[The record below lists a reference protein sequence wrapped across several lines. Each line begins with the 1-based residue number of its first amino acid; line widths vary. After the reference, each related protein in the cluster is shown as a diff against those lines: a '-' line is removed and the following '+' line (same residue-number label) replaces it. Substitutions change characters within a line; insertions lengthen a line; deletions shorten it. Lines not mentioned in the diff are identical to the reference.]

1 MWKRLLILSSSMILA
16 VSTAHAAGKPAEQAT
31 SAAQDQSFYSVDRLK
46 GWYGYE
52 KLPEEKK
59 KKCVTC
65 VKKKKELSL
74 EDYTYSQL
82 WNMHPKEFRE
92 LSKQFLERAVQNPTE
107 DNVYEYLVLQDIAR
121 RKAAAFTGTFT
132 LVTQQHPEL
141 TMNDVVPRAAPGRVA
156 LKKMVKEDISRTIDS
171 ARGDF
176 ALVVFTRQGCRF
188 CAAQRSILEFFQQ
201 RHDWPMKVTDIGM
214 DPRGANLAASMGID
228 RVPAIVV
235 VCRETGKYMPVSVG
249 VIAVDEL
256 EKRLYYAIQY
266 MSGRRKP
273 QQFFLYDFQKGSGAD
288 PLANLEKAKG
298 GEN

>member
-52 KLPEEKK
+52 KHPEEKK
-59 KKCVTC
+59 EKSA
-65 VKKKKELSL
+65 KKKELSL
-74 EDYTYSQL
+74 KNYTYNQL
-82 WNMHPKEFRE
+82 WNMPVPRFRE

-171 ARGDF
+171 ARKDF

-201 RHDWPMKVTDIGM
+201 RHDWPMKVTDISL

-235 VCRETGKYMPVSVG
+235 IYRKTGKYMPVSVG

-298 GEN
+298 GAN